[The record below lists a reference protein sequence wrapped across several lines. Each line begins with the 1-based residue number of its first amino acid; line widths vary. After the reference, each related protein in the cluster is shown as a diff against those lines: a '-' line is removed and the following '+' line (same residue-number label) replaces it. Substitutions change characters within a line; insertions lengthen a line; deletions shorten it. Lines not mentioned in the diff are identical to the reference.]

1 MLGQQVGG
9 WFTMQ
14 SVTMQNLYS
23 RLAPF
28 FLTLIEFFLLTAT
41 GLLILFSSRK
51 TSGHPQ
57 PTAFLSLQRACA
69 RLARRQHLS
78 VVLVGLSVIA
88 IRAAL
93 IPILGIPQPRFNDEF
108 SYLLAADTFA
118 HGRLTNPTHP
128 MWIHFES
135 FHIIQEPTYMSM
147 YPPAQGLV
155 LAAGQLLTHPLD
167 GEDRVQRASFQ
178 QASFQQ
184 ASFQQAWIGQLLVTA
199 LMCSAL
205 CWMLQ
210 GWLPPPWALL
220 GAALAVLRLGILS
233 YWMNTYWCASV
244 AALGGALVLGAWPR
258 LRRSPA
264 QPRPLYALL
273 MGLGLVILANS
284 RPYEGF
290 IFSLPVAAAMFLWLT
305 GNRRPAPRLSFSRV
319 VLPMFVVLAIGALAT
334 GYYYFRVTGSPI
346 RMAYQVNRDTYA
358 IPPYFIWQIPG
369 PEPIYHHPIMR
380 DFYRAALTEFET
392 NRTLIGYLH
401 RNAAKFVDWWQFYL
415 GPLLTL
421 PFLAFPSVL
430 RQKKMR
436 LPVIICAAMI
446 VGFAIQTWTLPH
458 YFSPALGAL
467 YILLVQCMRQ
477 LWHWR
482 PGDRKIAPALVGQA
496 TVRAIPLLACA
507 MILLRVTAA
516 AAHVP
521 IEPPWPRGNL
531 ERASILRQLRQQPGL
546 QLVIVRHGPHP
557 DPTLDWVYNEAN
569 IDAAR
574 VVWARDMGKDDN
586 QELLTYFKD
595 RRVWQVNSDTVP
607 SQLEPYEAAQ

>member
-1 MLGQQVGG
+1 
-9 WFTMQ
+9 
-14 SVTMQNLYS
+14 MQNLYP

-28 FLTLIEFFLLTAT
+28 FLTLIEFFLLIAACV
-41 GLLILFSSRK
+41 LILFSSRK
-51 TSGHPQ
+51 TSSRPQ
-57 PTAFLSLQRACA
+57 PAAFLSLQRAGA
-69 RLARRQHLS
+69 RLARRQRLS
-78 VVLVGLSVIA
+78 VLLVGLSVIV

-128 MWIHFES
+128 MWIHFET
-135 FHIIQEPTYMSM
+135 FHVIQKPTYMSM
-147 YPPAQGLV
+147 YPPAEGLV
-155 LAAGQLLTHPLD
+155 LATGQLLGHP
-167 GEDRVQRASFQ
+167 
-178 QASFQQ
+178 
-184 ASFQQAWIGQLLVTA
+184 WIGQLLVTA

-258 LRRSPA
+258 LRRNPA
-264 QPRPLYALL
+264 HPRSLYALL

-305 GNRRPAPRLSFSRV
+305 GNRRPTLHLLFSRI
-319 VLPMFVVLAIGALAT
+319 VLPLFVVLVVGALAT

-358 IPPYFIWQIPG
+358 MPPYFIWQTPP
-369 PEPIYHHPIMR
+369 PEPTYHHAEMR

-392 NRTLIGYLH
+392 NRTFTGYLH
-401 RNAAKFVDWWQFYL
+401 RAAAKFVSGWQFYL

-436 LPVIICAAMI
+436 LPIMICAAMA

-458 YFSPALGAL
+458 YFSPAVGAL
-467 YILLVQCMRQ
+467 YILLVQCLRQ
-477 LWHWR
+477 LWHCRR
-482 PGDRKIAPALVGQA
+482 PIGPAPVGQA
-496 TVRAIPLLACA
+496 LVRAIPLLACA
-507 MILLRVTAA
+507 MILLRVAA
-516 AAHVP
+516 AALHVQ

-531 ERASILRQLRQQPGL
+531 ERASILRQLQQQPGL
-546 QLVIVRHGPHP
+546 QLAIVRYGPHP

-574 VVWARDMGKDDN
+574 IVWARDMGKDAN

-595 RRVWQVNSDTVP
+595 RRVWQVNGDASP
-607 SQLEPYEAAQ
+607 SELDPYEAVQ